1 MNKTNLVTEY
11 NKYPMNINNMRRNLP
26 KIMTS
31 YTPIE
36 KRNKNGYNY
45 KHKNNKGNKVFN
57 LSRNFDMS
65 SLSKYNSE
73 NENFILKKNN
83 KNDYIENDNFNDI
96 SLSKNLTPISRNE
109 INNEYN
115 YENSNFMTHN
125 NISPINKDINNNK
138 IKIEINKKNIMTKIK
153 RPSKISLNL
162 NKKNLKYK
170 IPMDMINNFNNQRR
184 NKK

>member
-1 MNKTNLVTEY
+1 
-11 NKYPMNINNMRRNLP
+11 
-26 KIMTS
+26 
-31 YTPIE
+31 
-36 KRNKNGYNY
+36 
-45 KHKNNKGNKVFN
+45 
-57 LSRNFDMS
+57 MS

-125 NISPINKDINNNK
+125 NISPINKDITH
-138 IKIEINKKNIMTKIK
+138 IINFFIF
-153 RPSKISLNL
+153 KISNIS
-162 NKKNLKYK
+162 KKIIKFKFFVIFVTYY
-170 IPMDMINNFNNQRR
+170 P
-184 NKK
+184 